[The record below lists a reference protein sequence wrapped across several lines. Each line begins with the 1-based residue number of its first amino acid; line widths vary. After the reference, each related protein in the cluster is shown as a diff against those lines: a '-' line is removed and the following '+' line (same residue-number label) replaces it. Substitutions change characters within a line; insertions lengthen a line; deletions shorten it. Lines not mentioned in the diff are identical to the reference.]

1 MSDKIT
7 LQEITTLQNQNSAIA
22 ALNANFELIA
32 EKLDTLLS
40 RDGDSPNQME
50 ANLDM
55 NSNRINNLPAPV
67 NTTEPARLA
76 EIQEL
81 VSGGIPEGSL
91 DGDRITANTLPG
103 NRVEDNTLDGDKI
116 LDASIPTGKLE
127 NNSVTV
133 AKMQQLAGLS
143 VLGRS
148 ANSTG
153 DMAAITAGTDGH
165 VLTRSGSSLVFAAP
179 ALNFTPTGT
188 GAVTRTVNAKL
199 AEASVSIVDYGGVG
213 DDSTNNDTAFTDA
226 TNYLNSRGGGT
237 LFIPEGTYR
246 VSSALT
252 LPGGVGLLGEGYYS
266 VIKTTHATNN
276 IINCSGN
283 QMITNLRFGTSVTR
297 TGGFAINTDNAGNV
311 IIHNNEFIDF
321 INTICLGSASSLT
334 WVTNNRIYTKADTN
348 AVGILVDGAVI
359 GNDQYIYDN
368 FIRSLLEA
376 TQPQAGI
383 KIVNTGA
390 IWLRDNSVLWCGNG
404 LLIQPTSGKKVEW
417 LFDKGSAYDQ
427 GTGHGVLIDASSG
440 GVVKGAQ
447 FIGTWTSSNDEN
459 GFTTGSGAGT
469 IDGVELIGHRSLFNA
484 KHGISVLGGVETHVR
499 ACTTSG
505 NNASAGSYD
514 GINIAANVS
523 EFSVTGCRSGA
534 SLGFGGSQRYGIRVE
549 TGASDN
555 YILALNDCRDNT
567 TGGLSDGGSGSTKQV
582 ATNIP

>member
-7 LQEITTLQNQNSAIA
+7 LQNIGSLQNQTE
-22 ALNANFELIA
+22 ALTKINANFDGIA
-32 EKLDTLLS
+32 EKIDTLLS
-40 RDGDSPNQME
+40 RDGDTPNQME

-55 NSNRINNLPAPV
+55 NSYRITNLPAPV

-76 EIQEL
+76 EIQEI
-81 VSGGIPEGSL
+81 VSGGIPAGSI
-91 DGDRITANTLPG
+91 DGDRITTNTLPG
-103 NRVEDNTLDGDKI
+103 DRVEDNTLDGDKI
-116 LDASIPTGKLE
+116 LNTSIPTAKYE
-127 NNSVTV
+127 NNSVTT

-165 VLTRSGSSLVFAAP
+165 VLTRSGTSLVFAAP
-179 ALNFTPTGT
+179 NTNFTPTGT
-188 GAVTRTVNAKL
+188 GATTRTSNAKM
-199 AEASVSIVDYGGVG
+199 AEIVAITDYGGVG
-213 DDSTNNDTAFTDA
+213 DDSTNNDTAFTNA

-246 VSSALT
+246 VSNALT
-252 LPGGVGLLGEGYYS
+252 LPGGVGILGEGYYS

-276 IINCSGN
+276 IFNCSGN
-283 QMITNLRFGTSVTR
+283 QMITNVRFGTSVTR
-297 TGGFAINTDNAGNV
+297 TGGYAINTDNAGNV

-321 INTICLGSASSLT
+321 MNTICLGSASSLI
-334 WVTNNRIYTKADTN
+334 WVTNNRIYTRANTS
-348 AVGILVDGAVI
+348 AVGILVDGATI

-404 LLIQPTSGKKVEW
+404 LLVQPTSGKKVEW

-427 GTGHGVLIDASSG
+427 GTGHGVLIDAGAG
-440 GVVKGAQ
+440 GVVRGLQ

-469 IDGVELIGHRSLFNA
+469 IDGVELIGHRALFNA
-484 KHGISVLGGVETHVR
+484 KHGISVLGGVETHIR
-499 ACTTSG
+499 SCTTTG
-505 NNASAGSYD
+505 NNASAGSFD
-514 GINIAANVS
+514 GINVAANTN
-523 EFSVTGCRSGA
+523 EFSITSCRSGA
-534 SLGFGGSQRYGIRVE
+534 SLGFGSSQRYGIRVE
-549 TGASDN
+549 TGTSNN
-555 YILALNDCRDNT
+555 YVIALNDARDNT
-567 TGGLSDGGSGSTKQV
+567 TGGISDGGSGGTKQV